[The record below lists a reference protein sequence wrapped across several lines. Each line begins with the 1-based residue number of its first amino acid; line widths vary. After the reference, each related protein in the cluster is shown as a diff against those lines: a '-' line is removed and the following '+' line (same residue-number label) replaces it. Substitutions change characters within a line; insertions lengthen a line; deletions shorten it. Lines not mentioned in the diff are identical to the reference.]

1 MNNFGLDKNYEQ
13 FNFEEITVE
22 ELEIISG
29 GSGGY
34 ISGYQGAGA
43 ILTVLGVGAA
53 IATAPISAPVIGLA
67 LGAAAG
73 LAIAQTWASYG

>member
-1 MNNFGLDKNYEQ
+1 MSDFGLDKKYEQ

-22 ELEIISG
+22 ELQIISG
-29 GSGGY
+29 GSGG
-34 ISGYQGAGA
+34 ISGYEGAGA
-43 ILTVLGVGAA
+43 ILTVLGVGAT
-53 IATAPISAPVIGLA
+53 IATAPISAPIIGIA